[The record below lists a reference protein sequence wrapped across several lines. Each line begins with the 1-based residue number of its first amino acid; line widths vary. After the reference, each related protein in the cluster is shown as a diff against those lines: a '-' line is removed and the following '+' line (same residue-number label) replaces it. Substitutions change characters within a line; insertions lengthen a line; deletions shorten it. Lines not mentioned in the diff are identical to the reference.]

1 MKEKISKNSV
11 EEETTDIENEK
22 SISTRENSEA
32 DNDKK
37 SEPASEKTEDSSGDS
52 LSDKPDEQTN
62 DKDAEE
68 AQAEADY
75 EKYKNMKWYVV
86 HTYSGREK
94 KVRDSIERIA
104 ENSGLGDNFGNI
116 IVATEEVAEMKKG
129 KKKVRERKLFPSY
142 IVIQMEMNNDTW
154 NLVENVS
161 GVTHFVGGREKP
173 FPIPKKDVDRIL
185 GRMEKKEGIIPEV
198 PFTLGDHVNVVDG
211 PFSEFTGI
219 VDEISPERGKLKVL
233 VSIFGRETPVELDF
247 LQVKPL

>member
-1 MKEKISKNSV
+1 MGEEISKNKTEELADKENKNSV
-11 EEETTDIENEK
+11 SDQENHPEEKAAEAGKAEDSSK
-22 SISTRENSEA
+22 STA
-32 DNDKK
+32 PD
-37 SEPASEKTEDSSGDS
+37 EPEERGEGKDDQNIQKTED
-52 LSDKPDEQTN
+52 N
-62 DKDAEE
+62 D
-68 AQAEADY
+68 Q
-75 EKYKNMKWYVV
+75 YKNMKWYVV

-104 ENSGLGDNFGNI
+104 KNSGLEDKFGNI
-116 IVATEEVAEMKKG
+116 LVATEEVAEMKKG

-142 IVIQMEMNNDTW
+142 IVIQMEMSNETW
-154 NLVENVS
+154 NLVENVT

-173 FPIPKKDVDRIL
+173 LPIPKKDVDRIL
-185 GRMEKKEGIIPEV
+185 GRMEKREGIIPEV
-198 PFTLGDHVNVVDG
+198 PFTLGEHVNVVDG